1 MLTKEQR
8 AMATDEQIREWADR
22 YDLPGS
28 LSELRC
34 MFEDAQTLLATQA
47 AVVRVVRDDY
57 FRDIDEIARAASD
70 KLDRAGFYDEAT
82 LIIQLLQLTAPSPPA
97 LDSLAH

>member
-8 AMATDEQIREWADR
+8 KQALDAYRTHCTGIVSDYEWPA
-22 YDLPGS
+22 
-28 LSELRC
+28 
-34 MFEDAQTLLATQA
+34 EDDWLFCWDLATQA